1 MADSHRGEVVGSEEI
16 SKFVS
21 ASSDSRHQRL
31 HVCSIARNG
40 LNQRR
45 KNTKGQTHRLPS
57 DFKPYLLNWRHGSN
71 TQKYAWTGLFMWILS

>member
-1 MADSHRGEVVGSEEI
+1 MGVGCPIISEYWPSSLLVNPIFHIWLTATGGGKVEGSEEI

-21 ASSDSRHQRL
+21 ASSDSR
-31 HVCSIARNG
+31 CFIARNG

-57 DFKPYLLNWRHGSN
+57 HFKPYLLN
-71 TQKYAWTGLFMWILS
+71 